1 MILFKTN
8 KLIYITLNI
17 KENGYQIQPTQ
28 RNTKI
33 RITHPL
39 TSDKQYK
46 TLAMFLTLVFLSVSS
61 KQELQT
67 NKSNI
72 KSFDKNKKKTCTL

>member
-46 TLAMFLTLVFLSVSS
+46 TLAMFLTLVFFLCLF
-61 KQELQT
+61 KARAA
-67 NKSNI
+67 NK
-72 KSFDKNKKKTCTL
+72 LE

>member
-8 KLIYITLNI
+8 KLIYIILNI
-17 KENGYQIQPTQ
+17 KENGYQMQPTQ
-28 RNTKI
+28 RNTTI

-46 TLAMFLTLVFLSVSS
+46 TLAMFLMLVFFSLNLFKVRAAT
-61 KQELQT
+61 KLE
-67 NKSNI
+67 
-72 KSFDKNKKKTCTL
+72 

>member
-8 KLIYITLNI
+8 KLIYIILDI

-28 RNTKI
+28 RNTTI

-46 TLAMFLTLVFLSVSS
+46 TLVFFSLSLQS
-61 KQELQT
+61 KSCKQIRVT
-67 NKSNI
+67 
-72 KSFDKNKKKTCTL
+72 

>member
-8 KLIYITLNI
+8 KLIYIILDI

-28 RNTKI
+28 RNTTI

-46 TLAMFLTLVFLSVSS
+46 TLVFFFLCLFKVRAA
-61 KQELQT
+61 
-67 NKSNI
+67 NK
-72 KSFDKNKKKTCTL
+72 

>member
-8 KLIYITLNI
+8 KLIYIILDI

-28 RNTKI
+28 RNTTI

-46 TLAMFLTLVFLSVSS
+46 TFVSFSLSLQS
-61 KQELQT
+61 KSCKQIRVT
-67 NKSNI
+67 
-72 KSFDKNKKKTCTL
+72 

>member
-1 MILFKTN
+1 MILFETN

-39 TSDKQYK
+39 TSDKQYNSNVFNISF
-46 TLAMFLTLVFLSVSS
+46 FLCLF
-61 KQELQT
+61 KARAA
-67 NKSNI
+67 NK
-72 KSFDKNKKKTCTL
+72 LE

>member
-8 KLIYITLNI
+8 KLIYKILNI

-28 RNTKI
+28 RKTTT

-46 TLAMFLTLVFLSVSS
+46 TLAMFLTLVLFLSVSS
-61 KQELQT
+61 K
-67 NKSNI
+67 
-72 KSFDKNKKKTCTL
+72 